1 MGDSLPLAKASSRPL
16 SGLVVAQALA
26 VLFLAATW
34 TFTACRSG
42 VEEATGFIPD
52 EERVVRS
59 EDEGVEFVDVTAESG
74 IAFSHFNDV
83 RTSVLIEDMGSGAA
97 WGDYDG
103 DGFVDLFIVNSS
115 RDELGENPANTGK
128 LFRNHGD
135 GTFEDVTARS
145 QIKQAGLGMGAVW
158 FDHDGDGDI
167 DLFATGFGRQQL
179 FRNGGHGVFE
189 DVTTQSGLR
198 IESGW
203 PSGSTVADY
212 DLDGDLDLYVPHYVA
227 FEIGD
232 SEVETLL
239 NKQYG
244 LDIPFT
250 LNPFSYE
257 PLANKLYRNNGDG
270 TFDDVSSV
278 AGVAN
283 AEGRSLQ
290 AVFCDLDADGLPDL
304 YVANDIS
311 PDALFINRGDGTFE
325 NMAEYARTADAR
337 GSMGVAVG
345 DYDGDLD
352 QDIWVTHW
360 IAQDDALFRNMSQL
374 SNGDEI
380 RFVDRI
386 AADVGE
392 RSLSYVGW
400 GVGFID
406 FDNDGRLDVIVV
418 NGSTFEPPEAPTT
431 LDTMRNLLFRNR
443 GEEGFVLVNDIAGDV
458 WATKDV
464 GRGASFA
471 DYDNDG
477 DLDILILARGDGVKL
492 LRNQGGNARNW
503 LTLDLNGFSGN
514 RQAIGAT
521 VTIGAGQR
529 QTVVAGSSY
538 LSMNDVRV
546 HFGLG
551 DHDIVD
557 SVEVRWPDGH
567 LQMLSAVSV
576 NQVLTISKDRP

>member
-1 MGDSLPLAKASSRPL
+1 
-16 SGLVVAQALA
+16 
-26 VLFLAATW
+26 
-34 TFTACRSG
+34 
-42 VEEATGFIPD
+42 
-52 EERVVRS
+52 
-59 EDEGVEFVDVTAESG
+59 
-74 IAFSHFNDV
+74 
-83 RTSVLIEDMGSGAA
+83 
-97 WGDYDG
+97 
-103 DGFVDLFIVNSS
+103 
-115 RDELGENPANTGK
+115 
-128 LFRNHGD
+128 
-135 GTFEDVTARS
+135 
-145 QIKQAGLGMGAVW
+145 
-158 FDHDGDGDI
+158 
-167 DLFATGFGRQQL
+167 
-179 FRNGGHGVFE
+179 
-189 DVTTQSGLR
+189 
-198 IESGW
+198 
-203 PSGSTVADY
+203 
-212 DLDGDLDLYVPHYVA
+212 
-227 FEIGD
+227 
-232 SEVETLL
+232 
-239 NKQYG
+239 
-244 LDIPFT
+244 
-250 LNPFSYE
+250 
-257 PLANKLYRNNGDG
+257 
-270 TFDDVSSV
+270 VSSV

-521 VTIGAGQR
+521 VTIGAGATSQR